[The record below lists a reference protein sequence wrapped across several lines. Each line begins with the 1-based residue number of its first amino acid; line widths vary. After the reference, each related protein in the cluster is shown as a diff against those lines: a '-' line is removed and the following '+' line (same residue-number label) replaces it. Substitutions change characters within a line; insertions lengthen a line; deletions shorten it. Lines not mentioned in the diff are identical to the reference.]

1 MLLTFVRPD
10 DKHNTR
16 GRRSR
21 ERSRRSSRRVRR
33 NRRRRSNANASAEYA
48 DGNNLR

>member
-10 DKHNTR
+10 DKDNTR
-16 GRRSR
+16 GRRST
-21 ERSRRSSRRVRR
+21 ERSRRSRRRV
-33 NRRRRSNANASAEYA
+33 RRSNANASAEYA